1 MVAPFR
7 CLLSLALLLGIAT
20 PAWADSPFE
29 PTSCKAP
36 GTKRVVVGRFQIT
49 AGELNT
55 FKQSHRFA
63 EHPPRGTANAR
74 ARTKRADLAQL
85 IAVINATPVRTQKSI
100 VPNDESHIEP
110 WCGIVD
116 DWHYAAL
123 AAYKQCNSQGT
134 SNGNAY
140 FKADNSYT
148 AFNDTVNHHSLYQP
162 VANMSLADSDIVLE
176 GDCYVCSTTRSIGPA
191 TTIPRGQIK
200 LPTPLKEDK
209 TASPRR

>member
-1 MVAPFR
+1 MVTPFR

-36 GTKRVVVGRFQIT
+36 GAKHVVVGRFQIT
-49 AGELNT
+49 VGELNT

-123 AAYKQCNSQGT
+123 AAYQQCNSPEA

-140 FKADNSYT
+140 FKADNSYSG
-148 AFNDTVNHHSLYQP
+148 FNDTLNHHAMYQP
-162 VANMSLADSDIVLE
+162 VANLSLAESDIVLE
-176 GDCYVCSTTRSIGPA
+176 GNCYVCSSIRSVGTA
-191 TTIPRGQIK
+191 TAIPRSQIQ
-200 LPTPLKEDK
+200 LPRPVEGKETTPP
-209 TASPRR
+209 PR